1 MVAAPV
7 KYGKKKHMHFAISRL
22 CLCWIVA
29 LFSFFTLPLLGDLGE
44 QPVTVELVAEETSI
58 QPGHPFWVALHVKTE
73 KNWHI
78 YWKNP
83 GDAGLTPEIQWENP
97 KSFTVDSIVWP
108 TPKRFE
114 LNSLTGYGYE
124 GETWLLMKVT
134 PPTTL
139 NDSEIQLSG
148 KASWLACDEST
159 CLPGSA
165 ALTLKLPVGKGLPS
179 AHAAAFAAARKNI
192 PQSAERLE
200 AKTDGDLIELKLS
213 HADSFKEVEFF
224 PEEGSAVDSQI
235 APLLVKE
242 EGGYRIIL
250 RKNGTGEAST
260 LKGVVALYP
269 NGKNQGNAQAFEVQ
283 AQIEAS
289 ANPIAAAD
297 RSHGTGLPA
306 NEVPEAEGG
315 FIVAFILAFFGGMIL
330 NLMPCVLP
338 VISFKVLSFVKMAN
352 QDRTITLKH
361 GLAFSAGVIL
371 SFWVLAGLMILLQAY
386 GRSVGWGF
394 QLQEPLFVAF
404 LAGLL
409 LVFGL
414 SLFGVFELG
423 AGITGMASQH
433 SQEGLTGSF
442 LSGILA
448 TAVATPCTGPF
459 LGSAI
464 GFAVTLPPLLS
475 MLIFTSLGLGMA
487 FPYLLLAF
495 FPQCLRFLPKPGSWM
510 VVFKE
515 LMGFFMVATVIWLI
529 WVFGAQTSALGVV
542 LLLFAFFFL
551 ALACWIWGKW
561 GTPVSTPRAKKW
573 SLGGVVLLF
582 MVAGSLIY
590 SSTSP
595 LVSALGGDS
604 TTEIVWEDFSEA
616 RIAELE
622 RKGIPVFID
631 FTARW
636 CLICQ
641 ANHLVLESK
650 AVSKKMDEM
659 GVVRMKA
666 DWTKNDEAITAALRR
681 FGRNGVPLYVL
692 YNSTPGSKP
701 VILPQVLTPDL
712 VISHLNQ
719 LQGVLAEND

>member
-1 MVAAPV
+1 
-7 KYGKKKHMHFAISRL
+7 MHCAISRL
-22 CLCWIVA
+22 CFPWIVA
-29 LFSFFTLPLLGDLGE
+29 LLAFFTLPLPAQSQSIPGQGAAE
-44 QPVTVELVAEETSI
+44 PVHFELVAEESAI
-58 QPGHPFWVALHVKTE
+58 QPGRTFWVALHVKADKE
-73 KNWHI
+73 WHI

-83 GDAGLTPEIQWENP
+83 GDAGVTPEITWENP
-97 KSFTVDSIVWP
+97 AGFTVGATAWP

-114 LNSLTGYGYE
+114 LNSLIGYGYE
-124 GETWLLMKVT
+124 GETWLLIPVT
-134 PPTTL
+134 APQNLTS
-139 NDSEIQLSG
+139 SEVQLSG
-148 KASWLACDEST
+148 KVSWLACDENT
-159 CLPGSA
+159 CLPGTTP
-165 ALTLKLPVGKGLPS
+165 LTLKLPVGKGSPS
-179 AHAAAFAAARKNI
+179 SYAAAFAEARSKI
-192 PQSAERLE
+192 PLTKEGIE
-200 AKTDGDLIELKLS
+200 ARAHGDLIEIKMP
-213 HADSFKEVEFF
+213 HTGDFTEADYF
-224 PEEGSAVDSQI
+224 PEEGNAVDPK
-235 APLLVKE
+235 ADPLLVKE
-242 EGGYRIIL
+242 EGGYRLLL
-250 RKNGTGEAST
+250 RRDAENEVSS
-260 LKGVVALYP
+260 LKGVIALYP
-269 NGKNQGNAQAFEVQ
+269 NGKGNSTPQAFEVA
-283 AQIEAS
+283 AQISPSSE
-289 ANPIAAAD
+289 PIALAD
-297 RSHGTGLPA
+297 GT
-306 NEVPEAEGG
+306 VPSLLTPLAEEDSIPSDGS
-315 FIVAFILAFFGGMIL
+315 FAVAFVLAFVGGLIL

-352 QDRTITLKH
+352 QDRTITFKH
-361 GLAFSAGVIL
+361 GLAFSFGVVL

-394 QLQEPLFVAF
+394 QLQEPLFVAG

-487 FPYLLLAF
+487 SPYLVLAF
-495 FPQCLRFLPKPGSWM
+495 YPHSLRFLPKPGPWM
-510 VVFKE
+510 VTFKE
-515 LMGFFMVATVIWLI
+515 LMGFFMVATVIWLV

-542 LLLFAFFFL
+542 MLLFAFFFL
-551 ALACWIWGKW
+551 AIACWIWGKW
-561 GTPVSTPRAKKW
+561 GTPVSSSLAKKW
-573 SLGGVVLLF
+573 SFSAVALLF
-582 MVAGSLIY
+582 LFAGSLIY

-595 LVSALGGDS
+595 LVSAVGNGP
-604 TTEIVWEDFSEA
+604 TTEVVWEDFSET
-616 RIAELE
+616 RLAELE

-641 ANHLVLESK
+641 ANHLILDSK

-692 YNSTPGSKP
+692 YSSKPDSKP

-712 VISHLNQ
+712 VIGHLSE
-719 LQGVLAEND
+719 LDGVLADNEGE

>member
-1 MVAAPV
+1 
-7 KYGKKKHMHFAISRL
+7 MHFAILRSCFYWL
-22 CLCWIVA
+22 IAIFWVL
-29 LFSFFTLPLLGDLGE
+29 SLPPLGGAE
-44 QPVTVELVAEETSI
+44 SASTPVKFELVTEETAI
-58 QPGHPFWVALHVKTE
+58 QAGHPFWIALHAKTDKE
-73 KNWHI
+73 WHI

-83 GDAGLTPEIQWENP
+83 GDAGLTPEIQWELP
-97 KSFTVDSIVWP
+97 SGFEAGKIEWP

-114 LNSLTGYGYE
+114 FNSLVGYGYE
-124 GETWLLMKVT
+124 GDTWLLIPIT
-134 PPTTL
+134 PPKDLTS
-139 NDSEIQLSG
+139 NEVELSA
-148 KASWLACDEST
+148 KVSWLACDENT
-159 CLPGSA
+159 CLPGTTP
-165 ALTLKLPVGKGLPS
+165 LTIKLSVGAGSPAKEAVFGE
-179 AHAAAFAAARKNI
+179 ARKAL
-192 PQSAERLE
+192 PHKGDRVF
-200 AKTDGDLIELKLS
+200 AKAHGDLIELKLS
-213 HADSFKEVEFF
+213 HADSFTEADYF
-224 PEEGSAVDSQI
+224 PEEGGAIDVKAD
-235 APLLVKE
+235 PLLIKE
-242 EGGYRIIL
+242 EGGYRVLL
-250 RKNGTGEAST
+250 RKDDGAEASS
-260 LKGVVALYP
+260 LKGVLALYP
-269 NGKNQGNAQAFEVQ
+269 NGKENGNAQAFE
-283 AQIEAS
+283 IEAKVAS
-289 ANPIAAAD
+289 SLEPIAMAD
-297 RSHGTGLPA
+297 GISSTPLPA
-306 NEVPEAEGG
+306 ETPSADGS
-315 FIVAFILAFFGGMIL
+315 FMVAFVLAFVGGLIL

-352 QDRTITLKH
+352 QDRTITMKH

-394 QLQEPLFVAF
+394 QLQEPIFVAV

-423 AGITGMASQH
+423 AGITGLASQH

-475 MLIFTSLGLGMA
+475 MLIFTSLGVGMA

-495 FPQCLRFLPKPGSWM
+495 YPQCLRFLPKPGAWM

-515 LMGFFMVATVIWLI
+515 LMGFFMVATVIWLV

-542 LLLFAFFFL
+542 MLLFAFFFL

-561 GTPVSTPRAKKW
+561 GTPVSSSKAKKW
-573 SLGGVVLLF
+573 SLGGVAILF
-582 MVAGSLIY
+582 LVAGSLIY
-590 SSTSP
+590 SSSSP
-595 LVSALGGDS
+595 LISALAADGQ

-641 ANHLVLESK
+641 ANHLVLNSK
-650 AVSKKMDEM
+650 TVSKKMDEM

-666 DWTKNDEAITAALRR
+666 DWTKNDESITAALRR

-692 YNSTPGSKP
+692 YNSKSGSKP
-701 VILPQVLTPDL
+701 EILPQVLTPDL
-712 VISHLNQ
+712 VIGHLDKLEQ
-719 LQGVLAEND
+719 VLAEND

>member
-1 MVAAPV
+1 
-7 KYGKKKHMHFAISRL
+7 MHFAISRFWF
-22 CLCWIVA
+22 CWILV
-29 LFSFFTLPLLGDLGE
+29 LYSFLAFPLQGE
-44 QPVTVELVAEETSI
+44 DATSKDSIPVQIELVSEETAL
-58 QPGHPFWVALHVKTE
+58 QGGHPIWVALHLKMD
-73 KNWHI
+73 KDWHI

-83 GDAGLTPEIQWENP
+83 GDAGLTPEIEWKNP
-97 KSFTVDSIVWP
+97 DGFSVDTAEWP
-108 TPKRFE
+108 IPKRFE
-114 LNSLTGYGYE
+114 FNGLIGYGYE
-124 GETWLLMKVT
+124 HETWLLFQVT
-134 PPTTL
+134 PPQTL
-139 NDSEIQLSG
+139 TGTETQLSA
-148 KASWLACDEST
+148 KISWLACDENS
-159 CLPGSA
+159 CLPGTTPV
-165 ALTLKLPVGKGLPS
+165 TLKLPIGQGKPS
-179 AHAAAFAAARKNI
+179 DQAPSFAAARQLI
-192 PQSAERLE
+192 PQKGSGIQ
-200 AKTDGDLIELKLS
+200 AKAHGDLIEIKLP
-213 HADSFKEVEFF
+213 HVDSFTEADYF
-224 PEEGSAVDSQI
+224 PEEGSAIDPK
-235 APLLVKE
+235 ADPLLVKE
-242 EGGYRIIL
+242 EGGYRLLL
-250 RKNGTGEAST
+250 RKGEQEEGKQPTS
-260 LKGVVALYP
+260 LKGVIALYP
-269 NGKNQGNAQAFEVQ
+269 NGKSQGNAQAFEVQ
-283 AQIEAS
+283 AQVTAS
-289 ANPIAAAD
+289 DEPIALAD
-297 RSHGTGLPA
+297 QDGKPIAPFAVEESSSATGSFL
-306 NEVPEAEGG
+306 
-315 FIVAFILAFFGGMIL
+315 VAFILAFIGGMIL

-338 VISFKVLSFVKMAN
+338 VISFKVLSFVKMAD
-352 QDRTITLKH
+352 QDRTTTFKH
-361 GLAFSAGVIL
+361 GLSFSAGVIL

-386 GRSVGWGF
+386 GKSVGWGF

-414 SLFGVFELG
+414 SLFGVFEMG
-423 AGITGMASQH
+423 AKITGMASQH

-495 FPQCLRFLPKPGSWM
+495 YPQSLRFLPKPGPWM
-510 VVFKE
+510 VIFKE
-515 LMGFFMVATVIWLI
+515 LMGFFMIATVIWLV

-542 LLLFAFFFL
+542 MLLFAFFFL

-561 GTPVSTPRAKKW
+561 GTPVSSSLAKKW
-573 SLGGVVLLF
+573 SLGGVLLLALI
-582 MVAGSLIY
+582 AGSLIY

-595 LVSALGGDS
+595 LVSAFASG
-604 TTEIVWEDFSEA
+604 EPANAVVWEDFSEA

-641 ANHLVLESK
+641 ANHLVLDSK
-650 AVSKKMDEM
+650 GVSKKMDEM

-692 YNSTPGSKP
+692 YSSTPGSKP

-712 VISHLNQ
+712 VIGHLDQ
-719 LQGVLAEND
+719 LEEVLAEND